1 MDSIADE
8 AVVATN
14 DDAAVCKYQA
24 VSKGYYLDPY
34 IDKFLSNKVKSSMPR
49 KAPEINHGYFAR
61 SASIAYLVEKF
72 ICKHPDAQIIS
83 LGAGYDTLYWRLKD
97 RNFLVTG
104 DQQPPRVTYV
114 EIDMS
119 SVVVH
124 KIMSIRRH
132 PELHR
137 ALASI
142 QYKGEGIHSE
152 SYHLIS
158 FDLRQVDKLLLYKK
172 LFDDCQLVATRPT
185 LCLAECVLVYMPVQ
199 DSSSLIRWFSGNFNN
214 VTMANYEQCNMMD
227 RFSEIMLASMNAR
240 HCDLMG
246 VDACKSLETQMERF
260 KKNGLDHTRGW
271 SLLEIFK
278 KCLLPSSIERISK
291 IEFLDERELL
301 EQLLEHYCIVIG
313 SHHEIDWLPETEYWL
328 SETTMTLD
336 MQPTGPNR

>member
-14 DDAAVCKYQA
+14 DDAAICKYQA

-61 SASIAYLVEKF
+61 SASIAYIVEKF
-72 ICKHPDAQIIS
+72 ISRNPDAQIIS

-97 RNFLVTG
+97 RNFLVSG
-104 DQQPPRVTYV
+104 DQPSRVTYV

-132 PELHR
+132 PELNKT
-137 ALASI
+137 LSNI
-142 QYKGEGIHSE
+142 KYKGEGIHSDD
-152 SYHLIS
+152 YHLIT
-158 FDLRQVDKLLLYKK
+158 FDLRQVDKMLLLKK
-172 LFDDCQLVATRPT
+172 LFDDCELVAQKPT

-199 DSSSLIRWFSGNFNN
+199 DSSSLIRWFSGNFTNM
-214 VTMANYEQCNMMD
+214 TMANYEQCNMSD

-246 VDACKSLETQMERF
+246 VDACKSLKTQMDRF
-260 KKNGLDHTRGW
+260 QANGLKHTKGW
-271 SLLEIFK
+271 SLLEIFN

-313 SHHEIDWLPETEYWL
+313 SHKEIDWLPDTEYWL
-328 SETTMTLD
+328 SETTMMLD
-336 MQPTGPNR
+336 KQSSPD

>member
-14 DDAAVCKYQA
+14 DDAAICKFQA
-24 VSKGYYLDPY
+24 VAKGYYQDPY
-34 IDKFLSNKVKSSMPR
+34 IDKFLSAKVKSSMPK

-61 SASIAYLVEKF
+61 SVSIAYIVEKF
-72 ICKHPDAQIIS
+72 IRNYPDAQIIS

-97 RNFLVTG
+97 KNFFMPQ
-104 DQQPPRVTYV
+104 DQQSRLTYV

-124 KIMSIRRH
+124 KIMSIKRH
-132 PELHR
+132 PDLFKT
-137 ALASI
+137 LSSI
-142 QYKGEGIHSE
+142 RYKGEGIHSDN
-152 SYHLIS
+152 YHLIS
-158 FDLRQVDKLLLYKK
+158 FDLRQVDKTQLFRK
-172 LFDDCQLVATRPT
+172 LFDDCQLDASRPT
-185 LCLAECVLVYMPVQ
+185 FCLAECVLVYMPVH
-199 DSSSLIRWFSGNFNN
+199 DSSSLIKWLSENFSNIA
-214 VTMANYEQCNMMD
+214 MANYEQCNMMD
-227 RFSEIMLASMNAR
+227 RFSEIMLANMNAR

-260 KKNGLDHTRGW
+260 RANGLCHTKGW

-278 KCLLPSSIERISK
+278 KCLLPNSIEKISK

-313 SHHEIDWLPETEYWL
+313 SKKEIDWLPDDEYWL
-328 SETTMTLD
+328 SETTITPGD
-336 MQPTGPNR
+336 